1 MTKLLKKVIININV
15 IKIQKVKIFKRAKI
29 IGKGKIIK
37 KLKISK
43 KKQKIKKKVLNW
55 KQLKKG
61 STSNNKTVIKM

>member
-37 KLKISK
+37 KLKIAK
-43 KKQKIKKKVLNW
+43 KKIENKKKSIKLEIV
-55 KQLKKG
+55 KKKG
-61 STSNNKTVIKM
+61 LHLITKL

>member
-37 KLKISK
+37 KLKIAK
-43 KKQKIKKKVLNW
+43 N
-55 KQLKKG
+55 
-61 STSNNKTVIKM
+61 